1 MKVTYVSCFCTNEI
15 PSGNP
20 AVVVEEFAGDDHD
33 KQKLATKLNFPVTV
47 FVEKMGSKFLLRF
60 FYPLREMPLCIH
72 GSLSA
77 AYVLMEQQGLAYL
90 HALTKSNQ
98 ELLFKKSKD
107 VVQLEISQ
115 GEVLPIPFLRNDLNK
130 MLGVECRNVLNKN
143 LPNCISTIGS
153 PKLLVP
159 LVSYPI
165 LAEIEPN
172 FSFIKQWSIDNNIN
186 GLYVYTDD
194 TRDEKVDFIARGFNP
209 KGGDNEDAAT
219 GVAVGALYTALKY
232 SDNKEIRVKQGEFIK
247 KPSYILASSNQG
259 KLFIGGKIRIDS
271 APLCMTQNSHH

>member
-20 AVVVEEFAGDDHD
+20 AVVIEEFASNDND

-47 FVEKMGSKFLLRF
+47 FVEKIDGQFLLRF

-72 GSLSA
+72 GALSA
-77 AYVLMEQQGLAYL
+77 AYVLMNGQGLIHLYAI
-90 HALTKSNQ
+90 TKSNQ
-98 ELLFKKSKD
+98 ELVIAKSKD

-115 GEVLPIPFLRNDLNK
+115 GEILPIQFLREDLNK
-130 MLGVECRNVLNKN
+130 MLGIEYQNVLNTN

-159 LVSYPI
+159 LLNYEI
-165 LAEIEPN
+165 LAKIEPN
-172 FSFIKQWSIDNNIN
+172 FAFIKQWSISNNIN
-186 GLYVYTDD
+186 GLYVYTND
-194 TRDEKVDFIARGFNP
+194 TRDDEVDFIARGFNP

-219 GVAVGALYTALKY
+219 GVAAGALYTALKY

-247 KPSYILASSNQG
+247 KPSYILVSSNQG
-259 KLFIGGKIRIDS
+259 KLFIGGKIRI
-271 APLCMTQNSHH
+271 NSKA